1 LHWAN
6 IIRKIENYPTLKTPK
21 SVIYSAVGLMI
32 VATSILKAYF
42 CKKILLV
49 NYLSVENISKSF
61 GERAL
66 FNNLSFG
73 INKDQKIAFIAKNG
87 SGKTTIMKIINGED
101 EPDTGNVVLRKGI
114 KMAFL
119 SQVGS
124 LQDELTIEE
133 SIFASDNPVLKV
145 IEAYEKALEN
155 PENEEAY
162 QKAFDGMDQHN
173 AWDFETQYKQILFKL
188 KLEDFKLKVKN
199 LSGGQKKRLSLA
211 IILINRPDLLI
222 LDEPTNHLDLEMI
235 EWLETYFAKENITLF
250 MVTHDR
256 FFLERVCNEIIELDN
271 GKLYQYKGNYSYY
284 LEKKEERIASE
295 NSSVDKAQNLFV
307 KELEWMRRQ
316 PKART
321 TKSKSR
327 QDDFYDIKE
336 KAQSRRRE
344 NKVELEINMERMGSK
359 IIELHK
365 ISKKFKEHVI
375 LDTFSFDFQRGERIG
390 IIGKNGTGKSTFLN
404 LLTGTI
410 PLDSGKVVVGETIKI
425 GYYTQ
430 SGINP
435 KPGQRVIDVIKEY
448 GEFIPL
454 MKGKLISAS
463 QLLERFLF
471 DSKKQ
476 YDFVD
481 RLSGGELKRLYLC
494 TVLIQNPNFLILDEP
509 TNDLDIVTLNV
520 LESFLLDYPGCL
532 LVVSHDRYF
541 MDKIVDHLFIF
552 RGQGEIEDFPGNY
565 SDFRAYE
572 DSADVAQK
580 EENKAD
586 KKDWKQNNPTGNL
599 TFNEQKEFQK
609 TEREI
614 KDLEIQKIAIE
625 QLFSDGKVAD
635 TDIEKKANELKNII
649 SKMEAKEER
658 WFELSSKMEG

>member
-1 LHWAN
+1 
-6 IIRKIENYPTLKTPK
+6 
-21 SVIYSAVGLMI
+21 M
-32 VATSILKAYF
+32 
-42 CKKILLV
+42 

-61 GERAL
+61 GERVL
-66 FNNLSFG
+66 FDAISFG

-87 SGKTTIMKIINGED
+87 SGKTTIMNIINGFD
-101 EPDTGNVVLRKGI
+101 EPDTGQVVVRKNI
-114 KMAFL
+114 RMAFL
-119 SQVGS
+119 SQKPN
-124 LQDELTIEE
+124 LQEELTIEE
-133 SIFASDNPVLKV
+133 SIFASDNETLKV
-145 IEAYEKALEN
+145 IEQYEKALKN
-155 PENEEAY
+155 MDPEAFGDEAY
-162 QKAFDGMDQHN
+162 QKAFDLMDQHN
-173 AWDFETQYKQILFKL
+173 AWDFETQFKQILFKL
-188 KLEDFKLKVKN
+188 KLEDFSLKVKS

-235 EWLETYFAKENITLF
+235 EWLESYFAKENITLF

-295 NSSVDKAQNLFV
+295 NASIDKAQNLFV
-307 KELEWMRRQ
+307 KELAWMRRQ

-327 QDDFYDIKE
+327 QDDFFVIKE
-336 KAQSRRRE
+336 KAESRRKE
-344 NKVELEINMERMGSK
+344 NVVELEINMERMGSK

-365 ISKKFKEHVI
+365 LFKKFKDRVI
-375 LDTFSFDFQRGERIG
+375 LDNFSYDFQRGERIG

-404 LLTGTI
+404 ILTKTI
-410 PLDSGKVVVGETIKI
+410 LPDAGKVVIGDTIKV

-435 KPGQRVIDVIKEY
+435 KPGQKVIDIIKEY
-448 GEFIPL
+448 GEYIPL
-454 MKGKLISAS
+454 TKGKIISAS

-471 DSKKQ
+471 DAKKQ
-476 YDFVD
+476 YDYVEK
-481 RLSGGELKRLYLC
+481 LSGGELKRLYLC
-494 TVLIQNPNFLILDEP
+494 SVLIQNPNFLILDEP

-520 LESFLLDYPGCL
+520 LESFLLDFPGCL

-541 MDKIVDHLFIF
+541 MDKIVDHLFVF
-552 RGQGEIEDFPGNY
+552 RGEGIIEDFPGNY

-580 EENKAD
+580 EENKTE
-586 KKDWKQNNPTGNL
+586 KKAWKQNNPTGNL

-609 TEREI
+609 IEKEI
-614 KDLEIQKIAIE
+614 KELEIEKKHIE
-625 QLFSDGKVAD
+625 HLFTDGKV
-635 TDIEKKANELKNII
+635 TDDAIEKKANELQVII
-649 SKMEAKEER
+649 AKLEDREAR
-658 WFELSSKMEG
+658 WFELSSKMDL

>member
-1 LHWAN
+1 
-6 IIRKIENYPTLKTPK
+6 LKTCSEK
-21 SVIYSAVGLMI
+21 QENVIKIHPQPFA
-32 VATSILKAYF
+32 ATNLKQNTLLLQ
-42 CKKILLV
+42 KITLV

-61 GERAL
+61 GERTL
-66 FNNLSFG
+66 FENISFG

-87 SGKTTIMKIINGED
+87 SGKTCIMKIINGED
-101 EPDTGNVVLRKGI
+101 EPDTGQVVVRKDI
-114 KMAFL
+114 RMAFL
-119 SQVGS
+119 SQDHN

-133 SIFASDNPVLKV
+133 SIFASDNEVLKV
-145 IEAYEKALEN
+145 IEQYEKALEK
-155 PENEEAY
+155 PEDEEAY
-162 QKAFDGMDQHN
+162 QKAFDDMDRHN
-173 AWDFETQYKQILFKL
+173 AWDFETQFKQILFKL

-211 IILINRPDLLI
+211 IILISRPDLLI

-235 EWLETYFAKENITLF
+235 EWLESYFAKENITLF

-295 NSSVDKAQNLFV
+295 NSSVDKAQNLFK

-327 QDDFYDIKE
+327 QDDFYVIKE
-336 KAQSRRRE
+336 KAESRRRE
-344 NKVELEINMERMGSK
+344 NVVELEINMERMGSK

-365 ISKKFKEHVI
+365 ISKKFGDHVI
-375 LDTFSFDFQRGERIG
+375 LDNFTFDFQRGARIG

-404 LLTGTI
+404 LLTGTL
-410 PLDSGKVVVGETIKI
+410 PLDGGKVIVGDTIKI

-435 KPGQRVIDVIKEY
+435 KPGQRVIDIIKEY

-454 MKGKLISAS
+454 AKGRMISAS

-471 DSKKQ
+471 DAKKQ
-476 YDFVD
+476 YDYVEK
-481 RLSGGELKRLYLC
+481 LSGGELKRLYLC

-541 MDKIVDHLFIF
+541 MDKIVDHLFVF
-552 RGQGEIEDFPGNY
+552 RGQGEIENFPGNY

-572 DSADVAQK
+572 DSADVQQK
-580 EENKAD
+580 EENKAE
-586 KKDWKQNNPTGNL
+586 KKDWKQQNNTSGL

-609 TEREI
+609 IEREI
-614 KDLEIQKIAIE
+614 KDLESKKKDIE

-635 TDIEKKANELKNII
+635 ADIEKKANELQNVIHKI
-649 SKMEAKEER
+649 EEKEER
-658 WFELSSKMEG
+658 WFELSGKIE

>member
-1 LHWAN
+1 
-6 IIRKIENYPTLKTPK
+6 
-21 SVIYSAVGLMI
+21 M
-32 VATSILKAYF
+32 
-42 CKKILLV
+42 

-61 GERAL
+61 GERTL
-66 FNNLSFG
+66 FDNISFG

-87 SGKTTIMKIINGED
+87 SGKTTIMSIINGLD
-101 EPDTGNVVLRKGI
+101 EPDTGQVVLRKGI
-114 KMAFL
+114 RMAFL
-119 SQVGS
+119 SQDNN
-124 LQDELTIEE
+124 LQEELTIEE
-133 SIFASDNPVLKV
+133 SIFASDNETLKI

-155 PENEEAY
+155 PDDEEAY

-235 EWLETYFAKENITLF
+235 EWLESYFAKENITLF

-284 LEKKEERIASE
+284 LEKKEERITSE
-295 NSSVDKAQNLFV
+295 NASVDKAKNLFV

-327 QDDFYDIKE
+327 QDDFYVIKE
-336 KAQSRRRE
+336 KAQSRRLE

-365 ISKKFKEHVI
+365 ISKKFKDHII
-375 LDTFSFDFQRGERIG
+375 LDNFSFDFQRGERIG

-410 PLDSGKVVVGETIKI
+410 PLDSGRVVKGDTIKI

-435 KPGQRVIDVIKEY
+435 KPNQRVIDIIKEY

-454 MKGKLISAS
+454 AKGRMISAS

-471 DSKKQ
+471 DAKKQ
-476 YDFVD
+476 YDFVEK
-481 RLSGGELKRLYLC
+481 LSGGELKRLYLC

-552 RGQGEIEDFPGNY
+552 RGKGEIESFPGNY

-580 EENKAD
+580 EENKAE

-599 TFNEQKEFQK
+599 TFNEQKEYQK
-609 TEREI
+609 LEREI
-614 KDLEIQKIAIE
+614 KDLEIDKIKIE

-635 TDIEKKANELKNII
+635 ADIEKKANELQNII
-649 SKMEAKEER
+649 NKIDQKEER
-658 WFELSSKMEG
+658 WFELSAKIEG

>member
-1 LHWAN
+1 
-6 IIRKIENYPTLKTPK
+6 
-21 SVIYSAVGLMI
+21 M
-32 VATSILKAYF
+32 
-42 CKKILLV
+42 

-61 GERAL
+61 GERTL
-66 FNNLSFG
+66 FENISFG

-87 SGKTTIMKIINGED
+87 SGKTTIMSIINGLD
-101 EPDTGNVVLRKGI
+101 EPDTGQVVLRKGI

-119 SQVGS
+119 SQDNN

-133 SIFASDNPVLKV
+133 SIFASDNETLKV
-145 IEAYEKALEN
+145 IERYEKALEN
-155 PENEEAY
+155 PEDEEAY
-162 QKAFDGMDQHN
+162 QKAFDQMDQYN
-173 AWDFETQYKQILFKL
+173 AWDFETQFKQILFKL
-188 KLEDFKLKVKN
+188 KLEDFKLKVKS

-235 EWLETYFAKENITLF
+235 EWLESYFAKENITLF

-295 NSSVDKAQNLFV
+295 NASVDKAQNLFV

-327 QDDFYDIKE
+327 QDDFYVIKE

-365 ISKKFKEHVI
+365 ISKKFKDRVI
-375 LDTFSFDFQRGERIG
+375 LDNFSFDFQRGERIG

-410 PLDSGKVVVGETIKI
+410 PVDGGKVIVGETIKM

-435 KPGQRVIDVIKEY
+435 KPGQKVIDIIKEY
-448 GEFIPL
+448 GEYIPL
-454 MKGKLISAS
+454 TKGKIISAG

-471 DSKKQ
+471 DRKKQ
-476 YDFVD
+476 HDFVEK
-481 RLSGGELKRLYLC
+481 LSGGELKRLYLC

-541 MDKIVDHLFIF
+541 MDKIVDHLFVF
-552 RGQGEIEDFPGNY
+552 RGEGEIEDFPGNY

-580 EENKAD
+580 EENKAE
-586 KKDWKQNNPTGNL
+586 KKDWKQNNPIGNL
-599 TFNEQKEFQK
+599 TFNEQKEYQK
-609 TEREI
+609 IEREI
-614 KDLEIQKIAIE
+614 KDLEIQKTNIE
-625 QLFSDGKVAD
+625 QLFSDGKIEESA
-635 TDIEKKANELKNII
+635 IEKKANELKNII
-649 SKMEAKEER
+649 NKIEEKEER
-658 WFELSSKMEG
+658 WFELSAKIEG

>member
-1 LHWAN
+1 
-6 IIRKIENYPTLKTPK
+6 
-21 SVIYSAVGLMI
+21 
-32 VATSILKAYF
+32 
-42 CKKILLV
+42 V

-61 GERAL
+61 GERTL
-66 FNNLSFG
+66 FENISFG

-87 SGKTTIMKIINGED
+87 SGKTCIMKIINGED
-101 EPDTGNVVLRKGI
+101 EPDSGQVVLRKEI

-119 SQVGS
+119 SQDHN

-133 SIFASDNPVLKV
+133 SIFASDNETLKV
-145 IEAYEKALEN
+145 IEQYEKALEH
-155 PENEEAY
+155 PEDEEAY
-162 QKAFDGMDQHN
+162 QKAFDKMDQLN

-235 EWLETYFAKENITLF
+235 EWLESYFAKENITLF

-295 NSSVDKAQNLFV
+295 NASVDKAQNLFV

-327 QDDFYDIKE
+327 QDDFYVIKE
-336 KAQSRRRE
+336 KAQNRRRE

-365 ISKKFKEHVI
+365 ISKKFKDHII
-375 LDTFSFDFQRGERIG
+375 LDNFSFDFQRGERIG

-404 LLTGTI
+404 LLTGTL
-410 PLDSGKVVVGETIKI
+410 PLDSGKVIKGDTIKI

-435 KPGQRVIDVIKEY
+435 KPGQKVIDIIKEY
-448 GEFIPL
+448 GEYIPL
-454 MKGKLISAS
+454 AKGKIISAG

-471 DSKKQ
+471 DRKKQ
-476 YDFVD
+476 HDYVEK
-481 RLSGGELKRLYLC
+481 LSGGELKRLYLC

-541 MDKIVDHLFIF
+541 MDKIVDHLFVF
-552 RGQGEIEDFPGNY
+552 RGDGEIEDFPGNY

-580 EENKAD
+580 EENKAE

-599 TFNEQKEFQK
+599 SFNEQKEYQK
-609 TEREI
+609 IEKEI
-614 KDLEIQKIAIE
+614 KELEIQKANIE

-635 TDIEKKANELKNII
+635 EDIEQKAKELEATIQKI
-649 SKMEAKEER
+649 EAKEER
-658 WFELSSKMEG
+658 WFELSAKIE

>member
-1 LHWAN
+1 
-6 IIRKIENYPTLKTPK
+6 
-21 SVIYSAVGLMI
+21 
-32 VATSILKAYF
+32 
-42 CKKILLV
+42 V

-61 GERAL
+61 GERTL
-66 FNNLSFG
+66 FKDISFG

-87 SGKTTIMKIINGED
+87 SGKTTIMSIINGLE
-101 EPDTGNVVLRKGI
+101 ESDTGQVVLRKGI

-119 SQVGS
+119 SQNNN

-133 SIFASDNPVLKV
+133 SIFASDNETLKV

-155 PENEEAY
+155 PEDEEAY

-235 EWLETYFAKENITLF
+235 EWLESYFTKENITLF

-365 ISKKFKEHVI
+365 ISKKFKDHVI
-375 LDTFSFDFQRGERIG
+375 MDNFSFDFQRGERIG

-404 LLTGTI
+404 LLTGTL
-410 PLDSGKVVVGETIKI
+410 PLDGGKVVIGETIKV

-471 DSKKQ
+471 DAKKQ

-532 LVVSHDRYF
+532 VVVSHDRYF

-552 RGQGEIEDFPGNY
+552 RGDGVVEDFPGNY

-572 DSADVAQK
+572 DSVDVAQK
-580 EENKAD
+580 EDNKAD

-609 TEREI
+609 IEREI
-614 KDLEIQKIAIE
+614 KDLEIQKVAIE
-625 QLFSDGKVAD
+625 QLFSDGKVEESNVLSKAKELENINNK
-635 TDIEKKANELKNII
+635 IED
-649 SKMEAKEER
+649 KEER
-658 WFELSSKMEG
+658 WFELSAKIEG

>member
-1 LHWAN
+1 
-6 IIRKIENYPTLKTPK
+6 
-21 SVIYSAVGLMI
+21 M
-32 VATSILKAYF
+32 
-42 CKKILLV
+42 

-61 GERAL
+61 GERVL
-66 FNNLSFG
+66 FDNISFG

-87 SGKTTIMKIINGED
+87 SGKTTIMNIINGFD
-101 EPDTGNVVLRKGI
+101 EPDTGQVVVRKNI
-114 KMAFL
+114 RMAFL
-119 SQVGS
+119 SQKNE

-133 SIFASDNPVLKV
+133 SIFASDNETLKV
-145 IEAYEKALEN
+145 IEQYEKALEN

-162 QKAFDGMDQHN
+162 QKAFDLMDQHN
-173 AWDFETQYKQILFKL
+173 AWDFETQFKQILFKL
-188 KLEDFKLKVKN
+188 KLEDFKLKVKS

-235 EWLETYFAKENITLF
+235 EWLESYFAKENITLF

-284 LEKKEERIASE
+284 LQKKEERITSE
-295 NSSVDKAQNLFV
+295 NASIDKAQNLFV
-307 KELEWMRRQ
+307 KELAWMRRQ

-327 QDDFYDIKE
+327 QDDFYMIKE
-336 KAQSRRRE
+336 KAESRRKE
-344 NKVELEINMERMGSK
+344 NVVELEINMERMGSK

-365 ISKKFKEHVI
+365 LYKKFKDRVI
-375 LDTFSFDFQRGERIG
+375 LDNFSYDFQRGERIG

-404 LLTGTI
+404 ILTKTML
-410 PLDSGKVVVGETIKI
+410 PDAGKVVIGETIKV

-435 KPGQRVIDVIKEY
+435 KPGQKVIDIIKEY
-448 GEFIPL
+448 GEYIPL
-454 MKGKLISAS
+454 TKGKIISAS

-471 DSKKQ
+471 DAKKQ
-476 YDFVD
+476 YDFVEK
-481 RLSGGELKRLYLC
+481 LSGGELKRLYLC

-520 LESFLLDYPGCL
+520 LESFLLDFPGCL

-541 MDKIVDHLFIF
+541 MDKIVDHLFVF
-552 RGQGEIEDFPGNY
+552 RGEGEIEDFPGNY

-572 DSADVAQK
+572 DSADVALK

-586 KKDWKQNNPTGNL
+586 KKAWKQNNPVGNL
-599 TFNEQKEFQK
+599 SFNEQKEFQK
-609 TEREI
+609 IEREI
-614 KDLEIQKIAIE
+614 KDLEFEKKQIE
-625 QLFSDGKVAD
+625 QLFADGKVAD
-635 TDIEKKANELKNII
+635 DAIEKKANELQAII
-649 SKMEAKEER
+649 KKLEEKEER
-658 WFELSSKMEG
+658 WFELSSKIE

>member
-1 LHWAN
+1 
-6 IIRKIENYPTLKTPK
+6 
-21 SVIYSAVGLMI
+21 M
-32 VATSILKAYF
+32 
-42 CKKILLV
+42 

-61 GERAL
+61 GERTL
-66 FNNLSFG
+66 FKEISFG

-87 SGKTTIMKIINGED
+87 SGKTTIMNIINGFD
-101 EPDTGNVVLRKGI
+101 EPDTGQVVLRKSI
-114 KMAFL
+114 RMAFL
-119 SQVGS
+119 SQDNK

-133 SIFASDNPVLKV
+133 SIFASDNESLKV

-155 PENEEAY
+155 PEDEEAY
-162 QKAFDGMDQHN
+162 QKAFDAMDRHN

-188 KLEDFKLKVKN
+188 KLEDFKLKVKS

-235 EWLETYFAKENITLF
+235 EWLESYFAKENITLF

-271 GKLYQYKGNYSYY
+271 GKIYQYKGNYSYY

-295 NSSVDKAQNLFV
+295 NASVDKAQNLFV

-336 KAQSRRRE
+336 KAQSRRKE
-344 NKVELEINMERMGSK
+344 NVVELEINMERMGSK

-365 ISKKFKEHVI
+365 ISKKFKDHVI
-375 LDTFSFDFQRGERIG
+375 LDNFSYDFQRGERIG

-404 LLTGTI
+404 LLTGTL
-410 PLDSGKVVVGETIKI
+410 PLDSGKVVVGDTIKI

-454 MKGKLISAS
+454 TKGRLISAS

-471 DSKKQ
+471 DAKKQ
-476 YDFVD
+476 YDYVEK
-481 RLSGGELKRLYLC
+481 LSGGELKRLYLC

-532 LVVSHDRYF
+532 VVVSHDRYF
-541 MDKIVDHLFIF
+541 MDKIVDQLFIF
-552 RGQGEIEDFPGNY
+552 RGQGEIETFPGNY

-572 DSADVAQK
+572 DSADIAQK
-580 EENKAD
+580 EDNKTE
-586 KKDWKQNNPTGNL
+586 KKEWKQNNPTGNL

-609 TEREI
+609 IEKEI
-614 KDLEIQKIAIE
+614 KDLEIDKTKIE

-635 TDIEKKANELKNII
+635 ADIEKKAKELENII
-649 SKMEAKEER
+649 KKIESKEER
-658 WFELSSKMEG
+658 WFELSAKLEG